1 MSNIKIKKHI
11 RVDEFTATEL
21 ENDFNYHN
29 LDVHFGF
36 FHEDLDVIEF
46 NTLSFGCDLIKD
58 GKVVQSKS
66 YPDSNINIF
75 KTDSEY
81 LQSIRFDVQPS
92 TVYDIKLW
100 CNNVGIYKE
109 YNTSVTTPSIPDY
122 KAQFEATHPG
132 ETYDF

>member
-1 MSNIKIKKHI
+1 M
-11 RVDEFTATEL
+11 